1 MILQTEHS
9 FLLPRGLVDADGRLH
24 REGKM
29 RLATAADEIIPLKD
43 PRVRENPEY
52 LVVVILSRVITSL
65 GTLNRVETSDIE
77 SLFINDLAY
86 LQDLYN
92 RLNQMDEPYY
102 EGDCPHCG
110 KNLRIPINFQQ
121 AGR

>member
-1 MILQTEHS
+1 MMLQTEYS
-9 FLLPRGLVDADGRLH
+9 FILPRGFVDAEGRLH

-29 RLATAADEIIPLKD
+29 RLATAADEIIPLRD
-43 PRVRENPEY
+43 PQVRDNPEY

-65 GTLNRVETSDIE
+65 GTLNRVEARDIE

-92 RLNQMDEPYY
+92 RLNQMDSPSY
-102 EGDCPHCG
+102 EGVCPHCG
-110 KNLRIPINFQQ
+110 QNLRIPVNFQQ